1 MRGLL
6 VALALA
12 LPPAVLGAAPTSY
25 EIRHPFRSVS
35 RWLTNGD
42 GSGDDDGLD
51 DGGDAVVEAR
61 PAAVKR
67 GLLLMSKT
75 QLMTKGVDGATF
87 HLAATMGTGSA
98 ARSG

>member
-1 MRGLL
+1 MMRALGAFLL
-6 VALALA
+6 VLLQSELARS
-12 LPPAVLGAAPTSY
+12 AAPSSY

-35 RWLTNGD
+35 RWLCKGDDGD
-42 GSGDDDGLD
+42 G
-51 DGGDAVVEAR
+51 DGGEDDATAIVAA
-61 PAAVKR
+61 PAAAVKR

-98 ARSG
+98 AR